1 MINPW
6 ISLFLAS
13 FMEVCW
19 TYSLKALNM
28 QRIKEIAWLHTYSQP
43 ATLLPVLP
51 LLGYVAFGLANVI
64 FLSQAMRSIPTATAY
79 SAWMALAVVGIKL
92 VDTFYLKQ
100 GLTWQSIFFTTL
112 IIVGVLGLRRVDGV
126 SAH

>member
-1 MINPW
+1 
-6 ISLFLAS
+6 
-13 FMEVCW
+13 MEVCW

-28 QRIKEIAWLHTYSQP
+28 QRIKDIDWLHSYTQP

-51 LLGYVAFGLANVI
+51 LLAYIGFGLANVI

-92 VDTFYLKQ
+92 VDVFYLKQ
-100 GLTWQSIFFTTL
+100 SLSWQSVFFTAL
-112 IIVGVLGLRRVDGV
+112 IIVGVLGLRRVDGAAV
-126 SAH
+126 H

>member
-6 ISLFLAS
+6 FSLFLAS

-19 TYSLKALNM
+19 TYSLKALSM
-28 QRIKEIAWLHTYSQP
+28 QRIKEIAWAHSLGQP
-43 ATLLPVLP
+43 TLLLPVLP
-51 LLGYVAFGLANVI
+51 LLAYVAFGLANVI

-92 VDTFYLKQ
+92 VDVLYLKQ
-100 GLTWQSIFFTTL
+100 PFSWLSVFYTSL
-112 IIVGVLGLRRVDGV
+112 IIVGVLGLRRLE
-126 SAH
+126 